1 MKSKRL
7 SQIAFAIL
15 VATTLACSL
24 GVPTIPKLETGATQT
39 FSLNASQPNPDTV
52 MDVSMTMGMGEL
64 NLSGG
69 AETLLEG
76 DVRYNVEEWKP
87 TVTNTG
93 NSLTVIQGEADDALR
108 GFPGEDVVNSWNV
121 RLGNIPMNLSLRAG
135 GYDAS
140 LDLSGLPLQQLD
152 IQDGASKSEIRFD
165 SLNPEYMQTLAYN
178 TGASTIT
185 FLGLANANFAQMTF
199 EGGAGE
205 YTFDFSGDLQ
215 RDAAVNIKAGLSTV
229 RIVVPQDVAAR
240 VVAEDVVGSVT
251 VDDQWEQQ
259 GKQYV
264 NEGNGAQLTISVE
277 LGAGS
282 LYLSNE

>member
-1 MKSKRL
+1 MKSKRS

-24 GVPTIPKLETGATQT
+24 GVPAIPKVQTGATQT
-39 FSLNASQPNPDTV
+39 LSLNASLPNPVTV
-52 MDVSMTMGMGEL
+52 MNVDMTMGIGEL

-69 AETLLEG
+69 AETLLQG
-76 DVRYNVEEWKP
+76 NVRYNVEEWKP
-87 TVTNTG
+87 TVTNTR
-93 NSLTVIQGEADDALR
+93 NSLTVTQGEADDAIR
-108 GFPGEDVVNSWNV
+108 GFPGEDVINVWNV

-140 LDLSGLPLQQLD
+140 LDLTGLPLRQLD
-152 IQDGASKSEIRFD
+152 IQDGASESEIRFD
-165 SLNPEYMQTLAYN
+165 SLNPEDMQTLTYS
-178 TGASTIT
+178 TGASTVT
-185 FLGLANANFAQMTF
+185 FLGLANANFPQMTF

-205 YTFDFSGDLQ
+205 YTFDFSGALQ
-215 RDAAVNIKAGLSTV
+215 RDAAANIKAGLSTV
-229 RIVVPQDVAAR
+229 RIVVPQDISAR
-240 VVAEDVVGSVT
+240 VVVDGAVGSISVN
-251 VDDQWEQQ
+251 DQWEQQ

-264 NEGNGAQLTISVE
+264 NEGNSAQLLIWVE